1 MRAISTGEQRIEE
14 IGNRKEIRSRM
25 TDDRGQRT
33 GKDRGNRKQD
43 TGNRKQERENRIQ
56 EIGERAEDGGQRSEI
71 ILFQENSLRLHRCLF
86 DDQRNGC
93 GRYGSGGQ
101 FHK

>member
-1 MRAISTGEQRIEE
+1 
-14 IGNRKEIRSRM
+14 M
-25 TDDRGQRT
+25 TDDRRQRVEGRGREKT
-33 GKDRGNRKQD
+33 EETGNRKQD